1 MQACKAPSAFQKYM
15 QNNIAEKLFPEV
27 KLTSQEIEKKYPLR
41 NLPPNVPVTRIA
53 PSPTGFMH
61 IGGIFAALISERF
74 AHQKSGIFY
83 LRIEDTDKKR
93 EIEGGVE
100 MIVRALQK
108 YGIKVDEG
116 EAEIGKEIG
125 DFGPYKQSQRA
136 DIYKTYASY
145 LVERGLA
152 YLCFCSA
159 GQLEETA
166 KKQGELKIRPGYYG
180 EWANCREKG
189 EAEVLQ
195 NLADKKPFAVR
206 FKSAGSFNKKIAI
219 NDLIKGKKILPE
231 NDLDVVLLKSDGLP
245 TYHFAHIIDDHLMQ
259 TTHILRGDEWFSSL
273 PLHLQLFAA
282 MGWQAPLY
290 GHIAPIQKA
299 EGASRRKLS
308 KRKDPEANI
317 EYYEKDGYP
326 PSAIIDYL
334 LNLANSD
341 FEDWRVK
348 NLTANNKEFV
358 LRLEKINQS
367 GALFDLIKLQN
378 ISKDFIAK
386 MTAKEASE
394 MASQWALEYEPALEK
409 IMNKDREYLEKIF
422 NIERGLNHQRKDI
435 AKWSDIKEEFGYFY
449 EEIFEQKEI
458 AWPKLLPGIEIADI
472 KAVLENFSQTY
483 EPADNQEQWFDKVKE
498 IAVGLGYAPDL
509 KTYKKDQQNYKGYV
523 ADIAKI
529 LRVFLTGKIVSPNL
543 YEIMQTMGDKIVLSR
558 LKNGIKC
565 L

>member
-1 MQACKAPSAFQKYM
+1 
-15 QNNIAEKLFPEV
+15 
-27 KLTSQEIEKKYPLR
+27 
-41 NLPPNVPVTRIA
+41 
-53 PSPTGFMH
+53 
-61 IGGIFAALISERF
+61 
-74 AHQKSGIFY
+74 
-83 LRIEDTDKKR
+83 
-93 EIEGGVE
+93 
-100 MIVRALQK
+100 
-108 YGIKVDEG
+108 
-116 EAEIGKEIG
+116 
-125 DFGPYKQSQRA
+125 
-136 DIYKTYASY
+136 
-145 LVERGLA
+145 
-152 YLCFCSA
+152 
-159 GQLEETA
+159 
-166 KKQGELKIRPGYYG
+166 
-180 EWANCREKG
+180 
-189 EAEVLQ
+189 
-195 NLADKKPFAVR
+195 
-206 FKSAGSFNKKIAI
+206 
-219 NDLIKGKKILPE
+219 
-231 NDLDVVLLKSDGLP
+231 
-245 TYHFAHIIDDHLMQ
+245 
-259 TTHILRGDEWFSSL
+259 
-273 PLHLQLFAA
+273 
-282 MGWQAPLY
+282 
-290 GHIAPIQKA
+290 
-299 EGASRRKLS
+299 
-308 KRKDPEANI
+308 
-317 EYYEKDGYP
+317 
-326 PSAIIDYL
+326 
-334 LNLANSD
+334 
-341 FEDWRVK
+341 
-348 NLTANNKEFV
+348 
-358 LRLEKINQS
+358 
-367 GALFDLIKLQN
+367 LFDLIKLQN